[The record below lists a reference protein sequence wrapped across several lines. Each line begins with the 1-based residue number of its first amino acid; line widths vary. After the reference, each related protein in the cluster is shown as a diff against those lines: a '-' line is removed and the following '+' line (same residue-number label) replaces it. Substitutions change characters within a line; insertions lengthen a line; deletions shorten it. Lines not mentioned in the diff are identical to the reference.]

1 MSSSWSYLALL
12 GFYMVYLLM
21 GGYIFYNI
29 ECAEEMAVKRREVA
43 KERES
48 MKRILE
54 GLEHRHDE
62 EASVTLPW
70 VPISSRHRHHRHHI
84 HHMNKPGIY
93 NSMFALIKLKI
104 CVFLPMPCH
113 GLL

>member
-29 ECAEEMAVKRREVA
+29 ECAEEMAVKRREA
-43 KERES
+43 SEKRES
-48 MKRILE
+48 MKLILE

-62 EASVTLPW
+62 EAPLSTI
-70 VPISSRHRHHRHHI
+70 PISSYHRHHRHHE
-84 HHMNKPGIY
+84 HRMTRPGKCE
-93 NSMFALIKLKI
+93 FQFVGIKVKI
-104 CVFLPMPCH
+104 
-113 GLL
+113 